1 MSVDNNKY
9 SSMLARLGSG
19 NRGVANGKTGMG
31 KGKGEQRFHFVHS
44 NKVEVLSDEALIE
57 EKHEA
62 DIYVAI
68 FHRVKD
74 KLNCDEKHRVIQINR
89 EIRKRGIRLKR

>member
-1 MSVDNNKY
+1 MSVGNNRY
-9 SSMLARLGSG
+9 SSMLARLDSG
-19 NRGVANGKTGMG
+19 NRGVANGRTGMG
-31 KGKGEQRFHFVHS
+31 KGKGEKRFHFVHNS
-44 NKVEVLSDEALIE
+44 KVEILSDEALIE

-68 FHRVKD
+68 FRRVKD
-74 KLNCDEKHRVIQINR
+74 KLNSAERYRISQINR

>member
-31 KGKGEQRFHFVHS
+31 KEKGGKRFHSVHK

-57 EKHEA
+57 EKYEA

-68 FHRVKD
+68 FRRVKD
-74 KLNCDEKHRVIQINR
+74 KLNCDERYRINQINQ
-89 EIRKRGIRLKR
+89 EIRKRGIRLKK